1 MLPHYCQCRRHW
13 LAGAF
18 CCIYVCAHHE
28 QAGIILLL
36 ALPLPC
42 VPPALV
48 IAATLL
54 CDVLTLAFSVAL
66 TFPFVPANPST
77 RPRKRG
83 ASRHRP
89 EYHGSGG
96 AALATDVCS
105 TFRSTFVM
113 RSPLCTIIV
122 LPERYLARGGAL
134 LYVYLPLCYLRHLPS
149 TCALYFWALLWR
161 FQWSSIFSPQC
172 LVFGGPRC

>member
-1 MLPHYCQCRRHW
+1 M
-13 LAGAF
+13 
-18 CCIYVCAHHE
+18 CAHHE

-36 ALPLPC
+36 ALPLPY

-54 CDVLTLAFSVAL
+54 CDVLPLAISVAL
-66 TFPFVPANPST
+66 TFPVVPATPST

-113 RSPLCTIIV
+113 RSLASVHHYRLTRALFGQGRGSALCIFALV
-122 LPERYLARGGAL
+122 LSSPSPIYLRTLLLGSFMAFPMELDLLPSVPRVWWPSMLAL
-134 LYVYLPLCYLRHLPS
+134 LTATVPHPS
-149 TCALYFWALLWR
+149 ARTM
-161 FQWSSIFSPQC
+161 
-172 LVFGGPRC
+172 

>member
-1 MLPHYCQCRRHW
+1 M
-13 LAGAF
+13 
-18 CCIYVCAHHE
+18 
-28 QAGIILLL
+28 LL
-36 ALPLPC
+36 ALPLPY

-113 RSPLCTIIV
+113 RSPLCTIII

-134 LYVYLPLCYLRHLPS
+134 LYVYLPCAIFAISHLLAHFTFGLFYGVS
-149 TCALYFWALLWR
+149 NGAR
-161 FQWSSIFSPQC
+161 SSPLSASC
-172 LVFGGPRC
+172 LVALDASTSHCHRSRIHLHALCSQEGLGVA